1 MLISGRQETE
11 YTRYYQT
18 ESERF
23 HLLPPGIARD
33 RIAPANAADIRKTV
47 RATYHIP
54 EDHLLLL
61 MVGSGFKTKGLDRA
75 IHSLASLS
83 PDLQKRCDLFVIGKD
98 DPRLYERLAQR
109 LKVSQQIQFLG
120 GRSDV
125 PNFLL
130 AGDVLLQP
138 SYHENTGTAIL
149 EALAA
154 GLPVLTV
161 EACGY
166 AHYVQAANAGV
177 VLSAPFQQSEWNKEL
192 EKMLISPQ
200 RTHWGQ
206 NGLSFAKS
214 NDIYS
219 LPERAADYI
228 EVIGCGRERL
238 SA

>member
-1 MLISGRQETE
+1 M
-11 YTRYYQT
+11 
-18 ESERF
+18 
-23 HLLPPGIARD
+23 ARTVL
-33 RIAPANAADIRKTV
+33 RMSAALAGAIR
-47 RATYHIP
+47 
-54 EDHLLLL
+54 
-61 MVGSGFKTKGLDRA
+61 
-75 IHSLASLS
+75 SLAI
-83 PDLQKRCDLFVIGKD
+83 P
-98 DPRLYERLAQR
+98 
-109 LKVSQQIQFLG
+109 G